1 MHLLDRRHWIF
12 DLDGT
17 LTVAAHDFDAIRAEL
32 GLPIGEPI
40 LEALAAL
47 PPGQAAPLHARL
59 GLIEA
64 ELADAAR
71 PQPGVHAFVE
81 QLQSRGCRLGILT
94 RNLRDLALRTLYAI
108 GLHDAFP
115 ADFVLGRDEA
125 APKPSDAG
133 IQLLLAAWSAAPT
146 DAVMVGDYLFDL
158 QAGRTA
164 GVATVHF
171 AVDRRA
177 WPECTDRRI
186 SGWGELLC

>member
-1 MHLLDRRHWIF
+1 VHLLDRRHWIF

-40 LEALAAL
+40 
-47 PPGQAAPLHARL
+47 LHARL